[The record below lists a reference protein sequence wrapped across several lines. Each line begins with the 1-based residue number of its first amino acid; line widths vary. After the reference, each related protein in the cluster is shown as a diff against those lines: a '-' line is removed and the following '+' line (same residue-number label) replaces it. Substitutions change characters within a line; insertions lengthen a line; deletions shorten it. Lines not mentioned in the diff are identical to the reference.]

1 MSSSLIAKLLKAEEE
16 AESIVAGARDNR
28 VKALRDARS
37 AALEEIE
44 AYRAKE
50 EEAFNQK
57 LAAMNQTSANES
69 NAMNTQKELAQVAA
83 DANKDKAISYIYK
96 KVMDVQTQLSQIRS
110 RRSRPRANC

>member
-1 MSSSLIAKLLKAEEE
+1 MCSSLIAKLLKAEEE
-16 AESIVAGARDNR
+16 AESVVAAARENR

-44 AYRAKE
+44 AYRVKE

-83 DANKDKAISYIYK
+83 DANKNKDKAINYIYK
-96 KVMDVQTQLSQIRS
+96 KVMDVQTQLSQIQIAS
-110 RRSRPRANC
+110 LAAA